1 MVVINFW
8 LISFCLFPGAQYVKC
23 RAQRCTE
30 GNRQY
35 LFPGHVD
42 TNSLVVQDEYVFTQ
56 VCIVTDYFPRLNE
69 ASRRHLFM
77 QRLLSMWSFDFLFFF
92 FVVVCFYFALMCTQF
107 ILFHQNP
114 CNSFLQ
120 HTCSPLARCVFW
132 LCFVSF
138 MSRHAQ
144 SLSFHT
150 DILHAWK
157 MCGKGTVNRQ
167 VGVLIILHSDFD
179 SN

>member
-1 MVVINFW
+1 MVVIYFW
-8 LISFCLFPGAQYVKC
+8 LISFCLFPGAQYVRC
-23 RAQRCTE
+23 RAQRCTD

-56 VCIVTDYFPRLNE
+56 VCIVIDYFSRL
-69 ASRRHLFM
+69 SVIFSCKGC
-77 QRLLSMWSFDFLFFF
+77 RLCDLWFSCLLI
-92 FVVVCFYFALMCTQF
+92 VVCFHFALMCTQF
-107 ILFHQNP
+107 VLFHQNP
-114 CNSFLQ
+114 YNSFLQ

-167 VGVLIILHSDFD
+167 VGVLITIHSDFD